1 MNSKNLYNNIS
12 KISSIKRDDLLQ
24 IREKC
29 FSSRLFI
36 GTARYPN
43 QQVMIDA
50 VKESGAEVVT
60 VSVRRMDLHSGE
72 ENIINLLG
80 KKYHFL
86 PNTAGCF
93 TAKDA
98 VLTSELARESLETDW
113 IKLEVIGDEDTLLP
127 DTEELLIAAKELVEK
142 KFVVLPYCSDD
153 PVVCKRL
160 EDLGCAAVMP
170 LGAPIGS
177 GMGIRNMNNIEIV

>member
-72 ENIINLLG
+72 ENIIIG
-80 KKYHFL
+80 KF
-86 PNTAGCF
+86 
-93 TAKDA
+93 
-98 VLTSELARESLETDW
+98 
-113 IKLEVIGDEDTLLP
+113 
-127 DTEELLIAAKELVEK
+127 EK
-142 KFVVLPYCSDD
+142 HSFKTNFP
-153 PVVCKRL
+153 
-160 EDLGCAAVMP
+160 
-170 LGAPIGS
+170 
-177 GMGIRNMNNIEIV
+177 